1 MIRTYGGFRPYLPDH
16 LPLIGADPR
25 LPGLWHASGHEGAGI
40 GLAPATAEL
49 LVAQATGG
57 TAAVDP
63 APFAVDRPT
72 LAGHLAEAA

>member
-1 MIRTYGGFRPYLPDH
+1 MIRSYGGFRPYLPDH

-40 GLAPATAEL
+40 GLASATAEL
-49 LVAQATGG
+49 LVAQATG
-57 TAAVDP
+57 AATVLDP
-63 APFAVDRPT
+63 APFAVGRAS